1 MEEKLLK
8 YNEIPA
14 EIARLKW
21 KIKVIENQD
30 IQANSGGIDPT
41 GVRAQGY
48 KSSPIEN
55 QVAKNLDNITKYKR
69 KIEELEAELEM
80 LDSMINTL
88 KGIEKQVIELRFKK
102 LLKWESIAVSI
113 DRDISRAKT
122 IKDNAIAKMDELY
135 QKQD

>member
-30 IQANSGGIDPT
+30 IQVNSGGIDPT

-122 IKDNAIAKMDELY
+122 IKDNAIAKMDALY

>member
-30 IQANSGGIDPT
+30 IQVNSGGIDPT

-69 KIEELEAELEM
+69 KIEELQAELEM

-88 KGIEKQVIELRFKK
+88 KGIERQVIELRFKK

-122 IKDNAIAKMDELY
+122 IKDNAIAKMDALY

>member
-30 IQANSGGIDPT
+30 IQVNSGGIDPT

-113 DRDISRAKT
+113 DRDMSRAKT
-122 IKDNAIAKMDELY
+122 IKDEAIAKMDKLY

>member
-30 IQANSGGIDPT
+30 IQVNSGGIDPT

>member
-21 KIKVIENQD
+21 KIKVIENQE
-30 IQANSGGIDPT
+30 IQVNSSGIDPT

-55 QVAKNLDNITKYKR
+55 QVAKNLDTITKYKR

-88 KGIEKQVIELRFKK
+88 KGIEKQVIELRYKK

>member
-30 IQANSGGIDPT
+30 IQVNSGGIDPT

-55 QVAKNLDNITKYKR
+55 QVAKNLDNITRYKR
-69 KIEELEAELEM
+69 RIEELEAELEM

-113 DRDISRAKT
+113 GRDISRAKT
-122 IKDNAIAKMDELY
+122 IKDNAIAKMNKLY

>member
-30 IQANSGGIDPT
+30 IQVNSGGIDPT

-55 QVAKNLDNITKYKR
+55 QVAKNLDTIAKYKR

>member
-1 MEEKLLK
+1 MFQILENKYLK
-8 YNEIPA
+8 NV
-14 EIARLKW
+14 L
-21 KIKVIENQD
+21 
-30 IQANSGGIDPT
+30 
-41 GVRAQGY
+41 
-48 KSSPIEN
+48 SSDEFN
-55 QVAKNLDNITKYKR
+55 T